1 MFGARFFTGSTPI
14 GILKVLAAIAVAFAI
29 GGYLAYR
36 LASLETKVE
45 QAVDVDIPGMQG
57 TLKDSALKTDKITAD
72 VDMMARRINDELMS
86 QIEQLGKESKQGAEQ
101 TKVLSEKIDA
111 LSGQYVHF
119 LKLAEDK
126 IIVSVPPRWVDELPR
141 RDGTIFSMGIS
152 TGAGKLGKAQKS
164 AVEQAVAALSKMLE
178 RKTFAAV
185 GYTIRSA
192 GKKPPA
198 SFDELSPEFKKN
210 IAGAIRELLD
220 NYQVENYWVDPAGYV
235 YALISLPLKEVMEN
249 SQLGMLMETLKLTQL
264 SITDALKD
272 DFKKNLQ
279 LELTR

>member
-1 MFGARFFTGSTPI
+1 MFSKRFFTGSTLK
-14 GILKVLAAIAVAFAI
+14 GTLKVLSGTVVIFGSV
-29 GGYLAYR
+29 GYLAYR
-36 LASLETKVE
+36 LASLEIAVE
-45 QAVDVDIPGMQG
+45 RAVDIDIPTMQD
-57 TLKDSALKTDKITAD
+57 TLNASALKTDKITAD
-72 VDMMARRINDELMS
+72 VDTIARRINEELMKNLK
-86 QIEQLGKESKQGAEQ
+86 QLSTESKRSAEE
-101 TKVLSEKIDA
+101 TKA
-111 LSGQYVHF
+111 LSQKVDMLTRQYVNF
-119 LKLAEDK
+119 LKMAEDK

-152 TGAGKLGKAQKS
+152 TMTGKLDKGQQS
-164 AVEQAVAALSKMLE
+164 AVEQALTSMSNMLE

-198 SFDELSPEFKKN
+198 HFDDLSPDFKKN
-210 IAGAIRELLD
+210 IAGAISELLG
-220 NYQVENYWVDPAGYV
+220 NFQVENYWVDPAGYV

-279 LELTR
+279 LELSR

>member
-1 MFGARFFTGSTPI
+1 MSVKRFFNASATRGLFKALAGTAI
-14 GILKVLAAIAVAFAI
+14 ILGAV
-29 GGYLAYR
+29 GYLAYR
-36 LASLETKVE
+36 LASIETRVE
-45 QAVDVDIPGMQG
+45 QAVDVDIPGMQE
-57 TLKDSALKTDKITAD
+57 TLKGSALKTDKITTD
-72 VDMMARRINDELMS
+72 VDTIARRINEELMGK
-86 QIEQLGKESKQGAEQ
+86 IEQLGRESTQSAEKTKE
-101 TKVLSEKIDA
+101 LSEKIDTLA
-111 LSGQYVHF
+111 SQYVRF

-126 IIVSVPPRWVDELPR
+126 ITVSVPPRWVDELPR

-152 TGAGKLGKAQKS
+152 TMTGKLTKAQQS
-164 AVEQAVAALSKMLE
+164 AVEQAIASMSKMLE
-178 RKTFAAV
+178 RKTFTAV

-192 GKKPPA
+192 GRKPPA
-198 SFDELSPEFKKN
+198 SFDELSPDFKKN

-220 NYQVENYWVDPAGYV
+220 NFQVESYWVDPSGYV

-279 LELTR
+279 LELSR

>member
-1 MFGARFFTGSTPI
+1 MTSTHFFTASTI
-14 GILKVLAAIAVAFAI
+14 KSALKVLAGAAIMLGAV
-29 GGYLAYR
+29 GYLAYR
-36 LASLETKVE
+36 LSSIETRVE
-45 QAVDVDIPGMQG
+45 QAVDVDIPVMRD

-72 VDMMARRINDELMS
+72 VDTIARRINEELMGK
-86 QIEQLGKESKQGAEQ
+86 IEQLGRESTQSAEKTKE
-101 TKVLSEKIDA
+101 LSEKIDTLA
-111 LSGQYVHF
+111 SQYVRF

-126 IIVSVPPRWVDELPR
+126 ITVSVPPRWVDELPR

-152 TGAGKLGKAQKS
+152 TMTGKLNKAQQS
-164 AVEQAVAALSKMLE
+164 AVEQALGAMSKLLE
-178 RKTFAAV
+178 RKTFSAV

-192 GKKPPA
+192 GRKPPA
-198 SFDELSPEFKKN
+198 TFDELSTDFKKN

-220 NYQVENYWVDPAGYV
+220 NFQVESYWVDPSGYV

-264 SITDALKD
+264 SITDAIRD

-279 LELTR
+279 LELSR

>member
-1 MFGARFFTGSTPI
+1 MLGARFFTGSTPI
-14 GILKVLAAIAVAFAI
+14 GMLKVLAGIAVALAI

-45 QAVDVDIPGMQG
+45 QAVDVDIPTMQG
-57 TLKDSALKTDKITAD
+57 TLKESALKTDKITAD
-72 VDMMARRINDELMS
+72 VGTMARRINDELMS

-101 TKVLSEKIDA
+101 TKALSEKIDA
-111 LSGQYVHF
+111 LAGQYVHF

-164 AVEQAVAALSKMLE
+164 AVEQAVASLSKMLE

-192 GKKPPA
+192 GRRPPA
-198 SFDELSPEFKKN
+198 GFDELSPEFKKN
-210 IAGAIRELLD
+210 ISGAIRELLD
-220 NYQVENYWVDPAGYV
+220 NYQVESYWVDPAGYI
-235 YALISLPLKEVMEN
+235 YALISLPLQEVMEN

-279 LELTR
+279 MELSR

>member
-1 MFGARFFTGSTPI
+1 MLGA
-14 GILKVLAAIAVAFAI
+14 V
-29 GGYLAYR
+29 GYLAYR
-36 LASLETKVE
+36 LSSIETRVE

-57 TLKDSALKTDKITAD
+57 TLKDSALKTDKISTD
-72 VDMMARRINDELMS
+72 VDTIARRINDELMRD
-86 QIEQLGKESKQGAEQ
+86 IEQLSKESKQSAEAA
-101 TKVLSEKIDA
+101 KA
-111 LSGQYVHF
+111 LSQKVDTLTRQYVNF

-126 IIVSVPPRWVDELPR
+126 ITVSVPPRWVDELPR

-152 TGAGKLGKAQKS
+152 TMTGKLNKAQQS
-164 AVEQAVAALSKMLE
+164 AVEQAVASLSKMLE

-192 GKKPPA
+192 GRKPPA
-198 SFDELSPEFKKN
+198 SFDQLSPEFKKN
-210 IAGAIRELLD
+210 ISGAIRELLD
-220 NYQVENYWVDPAGYV
+220 NFQVENYWVDPAGYV

-264 SITDALKD
+264 SITDAIKD

-279 LELTR
+279 LELSR